1 MRKSKSLWIC
11 MIVTSMLASV
21 GFAQDRNRDPGARQR
36 GEDAGRGRK
45 LYLRW
50 KMERLLP
57 QLGEHIGRH
66 CALDE
71 AAVDKF
77 RATVFES
84 VNTMLEQDT
93 PRGWGL
99 ENLRAD
105 DFTLVETMLSQP
117 GWREAFAKCL
127 TEKQLQDYTDFTH
140 TRRQLDQQAVRKQIA
155 AWLDRPLSLTADQR
169 GKVEQAISAAT
180 EGKPMAIS
188 SLSFADA
195 GFRGDLMDS
204 TLRLF
209 PRFSHIQLNG
219 ILSPAQATVWALM
232 RPKSKE
238 QGNPARRV
246 PREQEGRD
254 NNRRE
259 PDVRLARYRK
269 AEAELNRA
277 VEAGRITREQANERL
292 LGLRQQIWAA
302 DPTVRGGDDMF
313 ESEDQARR
321 LAEAQLAAHTEQLGQ
336 LDAQAVKRL
345 GLAAKGVVERI
356 LESQD
361 RGQRAGAASVP
372 NADVEGA
379 AIRIRAAVAAGRITR
394 EQAAERLGA
403 MRKRGSETRQQIA
416 PVDITS
422 HALYQQTIK
431 DVLSKE
437 AYAKYRARQTENLA
451 FRQQAA
457 CDLLVASLDL
467 QLWLG
472 EKQRKRFEQ
481 AAAKLPAPAADATAS
496 APAEM
501 PAKLHDH
508 FSRTEPT
515 VLSPWQA
522 EQFEAIRMGRNR
534 RKRLDG
540 Q

>member
-1 MRKSKSLWIC
+1 
-11 MIVTSMLASV
+11 MLASV

-66 CALDE
+66 YALDE

-105 DFTLVETMLSQP
+105 DFTRVETMLSQP

-259 PDVRLARYRK
+259 PDVRLARYR
-269 AEAELNRA
+269 
-277 VEAGRITREQANERL
+277 Q
-292 LGLRQQIWAA
+292 
-302 DPTVRGGDDMF
+302 
-313 ESEDQARR
+313 
-321 LAEAQLAAHTEQLGQ
+321 
-336 LDAQAVKRL
+336 
-345 GLAAKGVVERI
+345 
-356 LESQD
+356 
-361 RGQRAGAASVP
+361 
-372 NADVEGA
+372 
-379 AIRIRAAVAAGRITR
+379 
-394 EQAAERLGA
+394 
-403 MRKRGSETRQQIA
+403 
-416 PVDITS
+416 
-422 HALYQQTIK
+422 
-431 DVLSKE
+431 
-437 AYAKYRARQTENLA
+437 
-451 FRQQAA
+451 
-457 CDLLVASLDL
+457 
-467 QLWLG
+467 
-472 EKQRKRFEQ
+472 
-481 AAAKLPAPAADATAS
+481 
-496 APAEM
+496 
-501 PAKLHDH
+501 
-508 FSRTEPT
+508 
-515 VLSPWQA
+515 
-522 EQFEAIRMGRNR
+522 
-534 RKRLDG
+534 
-540 Q
+540 